1 MRELISSDHFGA
13 DVWSTFH
20 IGLLPMPY
28 MGNLKQARVSLCA
41 LNPGL
46 GPHDYVGE

>member
-1 MRELISSDHFGA
+1 MGELISSDDFGA

-28 MGNLKQARVSLCA
+28 MVNLKQARVSLCA

-46 GPHDYVGE
+46 GPHDDVGE